1 MSDTSPL
8 LSLSD
13 VTFLGDDLQRPECVL
28 CTSNGDIYS
37 SDGRG
42 GVALSREDG
51 RRELVRAAAGSEAIL
66 PNGIALQRD
75 GSFLLTNL
83 NEAGG
88 IFRLD
93 RDGRLSEVLRRV
105 DGVDLPA
112 TNFVLVDDRGR
123 VWVTVSTRQ
132 SPRDQAFRKGVA
144 DGFVVLI
151 DGKGARIVADK
162 VGYANEL
169 QLDRRGESLY
179 VNETFARCL
188 TRFRINRFGELSEPT
203 VVTEFGAGTFPDGLA
218 MDVEEHLWVTS
229 PVSNRVI
236 RVAPDGAQTL
246 ILEDSDPDHLAAVEA
261 AYQAGELTRAAFDEA
276 SGEKLR
282 NISSLAFAGPDL
294 RTAYL
299 GSLLGSGIACF
310 SSPFMGRP
318 PSHWHFNVAYSP
330 S

>member
-1 MSDTSPL
+1 MSDTPADTAPL
-8 LSLSD
+8 LPLSE
-13 VTFLGDDLQRPECVL
+13 VAILGDGLERPECLL
-28 CTSNGDIYS
+28 CTSNGDIYT

-42 GVALSREDG
+42 GVALSRENG
-51 RRELVRAAAGSEAIL
+51 LQEMFHAAAGSETIL

-83 NEAGG
+83 LEDGG

-93 RDGRLSEVLRRV
+93 RDGLLSEVLRRV
-105 DGVDLPA
+105 DGIDLPA
-112 TNFVLVDDRGR
+112 TNFVAIDDRGR

-132 SPRDQAFRKGVA
+132 SPRDRAFRKGAA

-169 QLDRRGESLY
+169 QLDRQGEFLY

-188 TRFRINRFGELSEPT
+188 TRFRINRFGELSAPT
-203 VVTEFGAGTFPDGLA
+203 VVTEFGPGTFPDGLA

-261 AYQAGELTRAAFDEA
+261 AYQAGELTRAAFDKVK
-276 SGEKLR
+276 GEKLR
-282 NISSLAFAGPDL
+282 NISSLAFGGPDL

-299 GSLLGSGIACF
+299 GSLQGDGIARF
-310 SSPFMGRP
+310 RSPFMGRP
-318 PSHWHFNVAYSP
+318 PTHWHFSV
-330 S
+330 